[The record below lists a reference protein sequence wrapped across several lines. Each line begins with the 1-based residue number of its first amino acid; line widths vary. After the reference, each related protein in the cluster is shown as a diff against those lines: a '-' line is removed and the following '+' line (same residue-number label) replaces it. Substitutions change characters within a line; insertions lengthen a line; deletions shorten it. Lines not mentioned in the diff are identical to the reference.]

1 MVWRFEAWS
10 REERQVAYQSQV
22 SLFWAGILAQQVLW
36 TVLLLSA
43 VFQLKLGWLII
54 TVIAFLLN
62 GANLYG

>member
-43 VFQLKLGWLII
+43 VFQLKLGWLVI